1 MVVVSTVYVVGVGLM
16 LNGLV
21 VGVAMV
27 QTVYMFVVG
36 VKLNGHVVGMGVG
49 MLAVQ

>member
-1 MVVVSTVYVVGVGLM
+1 MSTVYVVGVGQL

-21 VGVAMV
+21 VRVAMV
-27 QTVYMFVVG
+27 QTVYMFGEG
-36 VKLNGHVVGMGVG
+36 VKLTGHVVVMGVG